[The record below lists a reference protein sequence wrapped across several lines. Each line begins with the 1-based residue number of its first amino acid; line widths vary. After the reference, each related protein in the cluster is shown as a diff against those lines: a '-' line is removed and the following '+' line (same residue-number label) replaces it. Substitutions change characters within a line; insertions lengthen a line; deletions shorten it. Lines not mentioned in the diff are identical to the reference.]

1 MYEFEQSSTW
11 HNLDVLPLHG
21 HSCLVSSLPKAVGA
35 PTGRPA
41 SDPQDVPVWELV
53 GVWFTQIET
62 QQTNVSQ
69 DFDTLVSLYLHTH
82 YDCTCNNSE

>member
-53 GVWFTQIET
+53 GV
-62 QQTNVSQ
+62 
-69 DFDTLVSLYLHTH
+69 
-82 YDCTCNNSE
+82 